1 MKTLHL
7 VLLFAFLVSGLPPSA
22 QAAESPVVLWDF
34 DAVPDS
40 PDGIPSPP
48 PSLGFGQATL
58 LGGVTGTLTAGVP
71 GADGGRAWNTT
82 RFPAQ
87 GRSTATAGVRFAA
100 STTGWEAL
108 RLQFQH
114 RFSARSSGR
123 AVVRVSVNGVD
134 FEEVASYA
142 PPGADLWTN
151 VVVDLRSLAAVS
163 DNAAVVFD
171 VVSAF
176 GPGTNR
182 YVAAGPG
189 SSYSTAGT
197 WRFDAVTLLG
207 EPALETPAAPR
218 IRVSPADRVL
228 TEGDALRLGVGGGGT
243 EPLDYQWLKDGEDI
257 PGETGPILVRETV
270 TAALAGRYRVRVSN
284 SLGTVLSDDAAVTVN
299 PLPPPYV
306 ERTCAALHGL
316 VVGPEFAW
324 PDDGPL
330 AALEGVV
337 ISHANLTAAGHP
349 FFFLQDA
356 TGGIAISWRGQ
367 SVESLPPAGA
377 RVRVVGPVLQSDG
390 LLQVAP
396 VAGDP
401 VHSLR
406 VLEEGVPL
414 PEPVELDLEWLSDA
428 VRMES
433 LEGRRVRVSGV
444 TVDTGS
450 PLFPARGANV
460 TLTSVETGASAVLR
474 VEGDSKGAWVDLAGQ
489 PKPSGP
495 FTVTGVWSQ
504 DDASRPYTQGYRL
517 VPTRYADL
525 VPAGYP
531 PDLQWT
537 VIVEKSKRL
546 GDSVT
551 NAFSEPVLRPGETL
565 RLRAEFSEDAGELQP
580 ADGIVLPDGATL
592 NWVTASDSG
601 NAVQRLMAE
610 VVFTATEA
618 HAGLRQRIQLR
629 VAGPEAVRRGFWT
642 VYVPTAEER
651 QVVLTEI
658 LANPAARP
666 DLAGFNP
673 LQREDWPPL
682 EDATLSS
689 RISAWDE
696 FVELVNLGPGPVSLG
711 GWTLSDATR
720 VQAWIPPEAAHA
732 AVPVGGALVV
742 YGGPPGSHPPRLTSP
757 AMVAELAGGASAGT
771 DGLGL
776 NNSGDTL
783 LLRNNAGDLVER
795 LVFSTRSLPAGVS
808 LVRWPLPE
816 GPWVAQTTLDPDRKA
831 SPGTPPVGGEWPG
844 AVSAESLTVRVWI
857 DGGQVRL
864 EWERVPNAR
873 CSVREWDPAAGWK
886 VIADGMTEAGLSVPL
901 EGNDRRLFQV
911 TSP

>member
-1 MKTLHL
+1 MKMPPL
-7 VLLFAFLVSGLPPSA
+7 VLLFGFVVSCLLSPASA
-22 QAAESPVVLWDF
+22 SESPLVLWDF
-34 DAVPDS
+34 NSVPDS

-48 PSLGFGQATL
+48 PSIGFGQATL
-58 LGGVTGTLTAGVP
+58 SGGVTGTLTAGVP
-71 GADGGRAWNTT
+71 GAEGGRAWNAT

-87 GRSTATAGVRFAA
+87 GRSNATAGVRFGV
-100 STTGWEAL
+100 STTGWEVH

-134 FEEVASYA
+134 FEAVASYA
-142 PPGADLWTN
+142 APGVDLWTN
-151 VVVDLRSLAAVS
+151 IVVDLRSLAVAS
-163 DNAAVVFD
+163 DNAAVAFE
-171 VVSAF
+171 VVSSFA
-176 GPGTNR
+176 PGTNR
-182 YVAAGPG
+182 YVAAGAG

-197 WRFDAVTLLG
+197 WRFDDVTLMG
-207 EPALETPAAPR
+207 EPVLEPSAAPR
-218 IRVSPADRVL
+218 IRVSPTDRVL
-228 TEGDALRLGVGGGGT
+228 TEGHALRLGVGVGGT
-243 EPLDYQWLKDGEDI
+243 EPLDYQWLKDGEEL
-257 PGETGPILVRETV
+257 PGETGPILIRETV
-270 TAALAGRYRVRVSN
+270 TLAGAGRYRVRVSN
-284 SLGTVLSDDAAVTVN
+284 DLGTVESGEAVVSVN
-299 PLPPPYV
+299 PLPPPYE

-324 PDDGPL
+324 PGEGPVV
-330 AALEGVV
+330 ALEGVV
-337 ISHANLTAAGHP
+337 ISHANLTAAGYP

-356 TGGIAISWRGQ
+356 TGGIAVAWRGQ
-367 SVESLPPAGA
+367 SVECLPPSGA

-390 LLQVAP
+390 QLQVAP
-396 VAGDP
+396 VVGDP
-401 VHSLR
+401 VHSVT

-414 PEPVELDLEWLSDA
+414 PEPVELDPEWLSDP

-444 TVDTGS
+444 TVDAGS
-450 PLFPARGANV
+450 PLFPNRGANV
-460 TLTSVETGASAVLR
+460 TLTSLETDASVVLR
-474 VEGDSKGAWVDLAGQ
+474 VEGDTKGAWVDLAGQ

-537 VIVEKSKRL
+537 VIVENSL
-546 GDSVT
+546 GSGDSVT
-551 NAFSEPVLRPGETL
+551 NAFSEQVLRPGQTL
-565 RLRAEFSEDAGELQP
+565 RLRAEFSHDSGALQP

-592 NWVTASDSG
+592 NWVTGSDSG
-601 NAVQRLMAE
+601 NAVQRLVAE
-610 VVFTATEA
+610 VLFTATEA
-618 HAGLRQRIQLR
+618 HAGRRQRIQLR
-629 VAGPEAVRRGFWT
+629 VAGPEAVRRGVWT
-642 VYVPTAEER
+642 LYVPTAEER

-658 LANPAARP
+658 LANPTIRP

-673 LQREDWPPL
+673 LSREDWPPL
-682 EDATLSS
+682 EDATLAS

-720 VQAWIPPEAAHA
+720 VQAWISPEIAHA
-732 AVPVGGALVV
+732 VVPAGGALVV
-742 YGGPPGSHPPRLTSP
+742 YGGPPGSHPPRLTCP

-776 NNSGDTL
+776 NNTGDTL

-795 LVFSTRSLPAGVS
+795 VVFSTRSLPAGVS

-816 GPWVAQTTLDPDRKA
+816 GPWVAQTTLDPDRRT

-844 AVSAESLTVRVWI
+844 AVSSELLTVRVRI

-864 EWERVPNAR
+864 DWETVPNAQ
-873 CSVREWDPAAGWK
+873 CSVREWDPATGWT
-886 VIADGMTEAGLSVPL
+886 VIATGVTAAGLSVPM
-901 EGNDRRLFQV
+901 EGDDRRLFQV